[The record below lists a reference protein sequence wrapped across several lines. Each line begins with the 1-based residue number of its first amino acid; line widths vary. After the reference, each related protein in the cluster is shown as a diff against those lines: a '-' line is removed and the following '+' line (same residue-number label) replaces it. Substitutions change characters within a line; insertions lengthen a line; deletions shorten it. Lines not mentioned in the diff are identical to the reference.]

1 MLSFFYK
8 DCVVSNLQRVDH
20 KGDVFSAL
28 IDGRKA
34 SRLVMDNRVFHYLIG
49 PGKNTKNRV
58 WFNDPSFKK
67 GLVIAAVGSAADGQI
82 AERNHSFNT
91 LYKLAARPVIAGVF
105 AWYSVWAVLVVP
117 VLNLYGG
124 NAHNGTN
131 LLESVTVVIGCGT
144 AALFL
149 AHALWVRNRMNKL
162 DRWRA
167 GSTDIYTT
175 ELPPASAPSSN
186 KPTTK
191 AAAKAVTEL
200 VD

>member
-1 MLSFFYK
+1 M
-8 DCVVSNLQRVDH
+8 SNLQRVDH

-186 KPTTK
+186 KPMTK